1 MFRKTPQ
8 NPAQCKLDD
17 HETIITK
24 LDNENDTGRYNE
36 DMRRFTV
43 CYLAQSA
50 ERPFETGW
58 KQIAWRFEIKTGLET
73 KAKQNFHSVQWERT
87 SWDRKACNPGLAF
100 QVLSE
105 EIDIGLLLPCN
116 VVVYEDPEKGET
128 VLGVIDPEMMVQAT
142 GRTDLDVFAKSVREK
157 LQTALDSVWA

>member
-1 MFRKTPQ
+1 MSSALKYGMKRVVPFSYEEAVEKIKSSLKEQGFGVLTEIDVKATLKNKINQ
-8 NPAQCKLDD
+8 DF
-17 HETIITK
+17 TK
-24 LDNENDTGRYNE
+24 YVILG
-36 DMRRFTV
+36 
-43 CYLAQSA
+43 
-50 ERPFETGW
+50 
-58 KQIAWRFEIKTGLET
+58 
-73 KAKQNFHSVQWERT
+73 
-87 SWDRKACNPGLAF
+87 ACNPGLAF

-157 LQTALDSVWA
+157 LQTALDSV

>member
-1 MFRKTPQ
+1 MKKAVEKIKSSLKEQGFGVLTEIDVKATLKNKIDQ
-8 NPAQCKLDD
+8 DF
-17 HETIITK
+17 TK
-24 LDNENDTGRYNE
+24 YVILGD
-36 DMRRFTV
+36 
-43 CYLAQSA
+43 
-50 ERPFETGW
+50 
-58 KQIAWRFEIKTGLET
+58 
-73 KAKQNFHSVQWERT
+73 
-87 SWDRKACNPGLAF
+87 CNPGLAF

-157 LQTALDSVWA
+157 LLTALDSV